1 MITNKIYFIRLCHL
15 ILCGLI
21 MLLYPTNHSCPLFAN
36 SIAALLHFKISPDIN
51 PSDSVSSRK
60 MVTLRLMWGLL
71 VLCVVAASPR
81 RYVRQAELD
90 NYDNNNVDLDL
101 NVDSDD
107 VYDYYDGIDEP
118 QVRESFKNFGM
129 TPFLQLYFP

>member
-1 MITNKIYFIRLCHL
+1 MSLDISWTDYVAIS
-15 ILCGLI
+15 
-21 MLLYPTNHSCPLFAN
+21 TNHSCPLFTN
-36 SIAALLHFKISPDIN
+36 SIAALLHEHSKISPDIN

-107 VYDYYDGIDEP
+107 VYDYYDRIDEP

-129 TPFLQLYFP
+129 TPFLQLSFP

>member
-1 MITNKIYFIRLCHL
+1 M
-15 ILCGLI
+15 
-21 MLLYPTNHSCPLFAN
+21 
-36 SIAALLHFKISPDIN
+36 
-51 PSDSVSSRK
+51 SSRK

-90 NYDNNNVDLDL
+90 KFYNNNVDLDL
-101 NVDSDD
+101 NVDTDD

-118 QVRESFKNFGM
+118 QVRESFINIGM

>member
-1 MITNKIYFIRLCHL
+1 MFIYS
-15 ILCGLI
+15 
-21 MLLYPTNHSCPLFAN
+21 TSHSCPLFTN
-36 SIAALLHFKISPDIN
+36 SIAAPLHFKISPDIN
-51 PSDSVSSRK
+51 PPDSVSSRK
-60 MVTLRLMWGLL
+60 MATLRLMWGLL

-90 NYDNNNVDLDL
+90 NYDNNNVDSDL

-118 QVRESFKNFGM
+118 QVSHSRIFG
-129 TPFLQLYFP
+129 